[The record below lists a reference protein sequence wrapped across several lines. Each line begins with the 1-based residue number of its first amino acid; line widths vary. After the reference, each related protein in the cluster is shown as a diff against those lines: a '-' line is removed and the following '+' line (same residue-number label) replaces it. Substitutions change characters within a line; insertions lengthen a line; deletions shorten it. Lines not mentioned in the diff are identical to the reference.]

1 VGTTIVFETHSVT
14 EDNERGFA
22 TGWLPGRLS
31 ERGRVLAHELGV
43 RRRHDG
49 LSAVFTSDLQRA
61 VETTSVAFN
70 GSGLPVLAD
79 WRLREC
85 DFGSLNGAPRAAVHD
100 HRGRWLDLP
109 YPAGESWRQ
118 AVARVTGF
126 LSDLPSRWDGQRV
139 LMIGHVATRWALDH
153 QLLGIALEDLV
164 EADFGWREGWDY
176 ELS

>member
-1 VGTTIVFETHSVT
+1 MIVFETHSVT
-14 EDNERGFA
+14 EDNELGYA

-31 ERGRVLAHELGV
+31 ERGQVLARELGV

-49 LSAVFTSDLQRA
+49 LSAVFTSDLRRA
-61 VETTSVAFN
+61 AETTALAFN

-85 DFGSLNGAPRAAVHD
+85 DFGILNGAPRAAVHD
-100 HRGRWLDLP
+100 HRRRWLDVP

-126 LSDLPSRWDGQRV
+126 LADLPSRWDGQRV
-139 LMIGHVATRWALDH
+139 LLIGHVATRWALD
-153 QLLGIALEDLV
+153 QRLLGIALEDLV
-164 EADFGWREGWDY
+164 EADFGWREGWSY